1 MGRPIT
7 IRRTLL
13 RDLSVLVVVMGVAIF
28 GATFLGARAAVD
40 ALASAVVG
48 RTFDAVEARLDG
60 FFTAPARQLLVAH
73 ERAARVRI
81 DAGADL
87 DAITTASDHPYGLLE
102 PIVSNYPQVSSAM
115 FADASGR
122 EHMLLIH
129 AGHERYRLTDP
140 GALAGEARWI
150 EWNGGAPAA
159 RAEPLPYDA
168 RTRPW
173 HRAAVESVR
182 ASGASLGPVQW
193 TEPYTFFTTGEPG
206 ITASVGFLT
215 DAGETQV
222 LALDVSLREIS
233 EFTRSLRVGEQGVVT
248 ILTEDERAV
257 GLPAVPAF
265 DDEEARAGAYLQPLE
280 SLALDGVVT
289 ALRESRAAG
298 GQTVRFQTRYGPW
311 WGMAR
316 DFSLSDDRTFF
327 VVAAI
332 PESELLG
339 GVAGLRTLIIVIV
352 AVVLVA
358 GLARGWWLA
367 RRIARPIESLLD
379 ETIRISAG
387 DLDPGPPIETDL
399 VEVRRLAAAQDHM
412 RKGID
417 AGMRLQ
423 RIERD
428 LDIARDIQRG
438 LLPHSVPDV
447 PGFRIAG
454 WSQPADQTGGDYF
467 DWLRIHDGRLVVTLA
482 DATGHGI
489 GPALLIAVARAYL
502 RATASF
508 GVMRLAEAM
517 QHVNRML
524 VDDTP
529 DGRFITAVVGVL
541 DAAGARFLMSSAGHG
556 PLLFLRAATGEV
568 ACWHADAP
576 PLGIVEDL
584 DIGAPREIDFEPGD
598 TLLLITDGF
607 FEWRN
612 PAGEQYGTERLVDF
626 LREHSELDPDAF
638 IGALYEDVLAF
649 AGGTTQD
656 DDLTAVVVRREGV
669 HAEPERRRDEET
681 E

>member
-1 MGRPIT
+1 MGSPIT
-7 IRRTLL
+7 IRRALL
-13 RDLSVLVVVMGVAIF
+13 RDLSILVVVMGLAIF

-40 ALASAVVG
+40 SLASAVVG
-48 RTFDAVEARLDG
+48 RTFDAVEARLEG
-60 FFTAPARQLLVAH
+60 FFSAPSRQLLIAH
-73 ERAARVRI
+73 ERASRVRI
-81 DAGADL
+81 GAD
-87 DAITTASDHPYGLLE
+87 ASPATITVAPDHPYGLLE
-102 PIVSNYPQVSSAM
+102 PIVSTYPQVSSAM
-115 FADASGR
+115 FAGGAGR
-122 EHMLLIH
+122 EHMLLSH

-140 GALAGEARWI
+140 VASPGEAHWV
-150 EWNGGAPAA
+150 EWNGGPPTA
-159 RAEPLPYDA
+159 RAEALAYDA
-168 RTRPW
+168 RMRPW
-173 HRAAVESVR
+173 HRAAVESLIE
-182 ASGASLGPVQW
+182 SESDLGPVQW

-206 ITASVGFLT
+206 ITASLAFRT
-215 DAGETQV
+215 AEGETQV

-233 EFTRSLRVGEQGVVT
+233 EFTRSLRVGERGVVT

-265 DDEEARAGAYLQPLE
+265 DDEAARARAYLQPLDT
-280 SLALDGVVT
+280 LALEGVVT

-298 GQTVRFQTRYGPW
+298 GETVRFQTRYGAW

-316 DFSLSDDRTFF
+316 DISLGADRTFF

-352 AVVLVA
+352 VVVLVS

-367 RRIARPIESLLD
+367 HRIGRPIEALLD
-379 ETIRISAG
+379 ETVRISAG
-387 DLDPGPPIETDL
+387 DLEPGPPIETNL
-399 VEVRRLAAAQDHM
+399 AEVRRLAEAHDHM

-417 AGMRLQ
+417 ASMRLQ

-438 LLPHSVPDV
+438 LLPHSVPEITGYRV
-447 PGFRIAG
+447 AG

-467 DWLRIHDGRLVVTLA
+467 DWLRLHDGRLVVTLA

-524 VDDTP
+524 VEDTP
-529 DGRFITAVVGVL
+529 DGRFITAGVGVL
-541 DAAGARFLMSSAGHG
+541 DADAHRFMMASAGHG
-556 PLLFLRAATGEV
+556 PLLFLHGATGEV
-568 ACWHADAP
+568 EAGHADAP
-576 PLGIVEDL
+576 PLGIVDDL
-584 DIGAPREIDFEPGD
+584 AIEAPREVRFDPGD

-612 PAGEQYGTERLVDF
+612 AAGEQYGIDRLTAF
-626 LREHSELDPDAF
+626 LRRRSDLEPDAF
-638 IGALYEDVLAF
+638 IRALYEDVLAF
-649 AGGTTQD
+649 AGGTVQD
-656 DDLTAVVVRREGV
+656 DDLTAVVVRREGTGR
-669 HAEPERRRDEET
+669 ETESRRD
-681 E
+681 

>member
-7 IRRTLL
+7 IRRALL
-13 RDLSVLVVVMGVAIF
+13 RDLSVLVVVMGVSIF

-40 ALASAVVG
+40 SLASAVVG

-60 FFTAPARQLLVAH
+60 FFSAPERQLLVAH

-81 DAGADL
+81 EADAQIDS
-87 DAITTASDHPYGLLE
+87 ITTAPDHPYGLLE
-102 PIVSNYPQVSSAM
+102 PIVSAYPQVSSAM
-115 FADASGR
+115 FAGADGR

-129 AGHERYRLTDP
+129 AGLERYRLTDP
-140 GALAGEARWI
+140 GGLSGEARSI
-150 EWNGGAPAA
+150 EWNGGPPTA
-159 RAEPLPYDA
+159 RVESLPYDA

-173 HRAAVESVR
+173 HQAAVESLLESESTV
-182 ASGASLGPVQW
+182 GPVQW

-222 LALDVSLREIS
+222 LAVDVSLREIS
-233 EFTRSLRVGEQGVVT
+233 EFTRSLRVGERGVVT

-257 GLPAVPAF
+257 GLPAIPAF
-265 DDEEARAGAYLQPLE
+265 EREEARASAYLQPLE

-298 GQTVRFQTRYGPW
+298 GRTVRFQTADGPW

-316 DFSLSDDRTFF
+316 DFSLGENRTFF

-339 GVAGLRTLIIVIV
+339 GVAGLRTLIVAIVLL
-352 AVVLVA
+352 VLGA

-367 RRIARPIESLLD
+367 QRIGRPIEALLD
-379 ETIRISAG
+379 ETVRISAG
-387 DLDPGPPIETDL
+387 DLEPGPPIETDL
-399 VEVRRLAAAQDHM
+399 AEVRRLAAAQEHM
-412 RKGID
+412 RKGIG
-417 AGMRLQ
+417 ALMRLQ

-467 DWLRIHDGRLVVTLA
+467 DWLRLHDGRLVVTLA

-541 DAAGARFLMSSAGHG
+541 DAGAARFLMASAGHG

-584 DIGAPREIDFEPGD
+584 EIGAPREIDFEPGD

-612 PAGEQYGTERLVDF
+612 GAGEQYGTERLVAF
-626 LREHSELDPDAF
+626 LRERSELDPDAF
-638 IGALYEDVLAF
+638 IQALYRDVLAF
-649 AGGTTQD
+649 AGDTTQD
-656 DDLTAVVVRREGV
+656 DDLTAVVVRREGTKAQR
-669 HAEPERRRDEET
+669 HEGT
-681 E
+681 EG